1 MGIQQEGMAVMRT
14 RILKFA
20 RGGASVA
27 LLATGLGAV
36 GALGIGLATGGV
48 AGASVATGV
57 TAVYNCTAP
66 VAGHF
71 TTTIATVDLNTT
83 PASLFTNT
91 TYSVHLHVRFHA
103 SATLIHLAT
112 TFGQTKIGITYV
124 KSELKLHGF
133 TATTT
138 LTKQSNSAP
147 VTIPVNTTTLTNG
160 ANATFTFAP
169 FTVTMKA
176 VTGTATINS
185 PKVTAKVLTAVT
197 VPCTAVA
204 GTAVGSFVKIAS
216 LGVTPLT
223 LSPTS
228 GALPAA
234 TATLLYT
241 HGSSYWTAAGGAGG
255 NVFSETGTLDGLT
268 FSSSGNHASLTG
280 TPSAAGTFPFSVT
293 VTTGTGTSVTNTYT
307 IDVATAPATPKVVQP
322 FKLTVTPG
330 SLTLTC
336 TSTSTGPVATPAA
349 PKATKAVETQATAKN
364 CTLITLGHV
373 TLNETNQLVQTR
385 GHGLIISTARGEPT
399 DSWALYAVMVPTSTT
414 LTANPACGTVQG
426 FCNVT
431 TTGATTLAHHFANTS
446 ILPNYLSVSGYS
458 CTPNQTATTPYYNT
472 NPTPTVTAGQTPGTP
487 AGLSVQYELC
497 TAAAGSSG
505 GEFFV
510 RTLGYSL
517 IVPPNVYAGTYYGT
531 VQYTLSASATVVPP
545 NPVTPPQ

>member
-1 MGIQQEGMAVMRT
+1 MRT

-48 AGASVATGV
+48 AGASIATGV
-57 TAVYNCTAP
+57 TAVYHCTAP
-66 VAGHF
+66 VAGAF
-71 TTTIATVDLNTT
+71 TTTIASVDLNTT

-103 SATLIHLAT
+103 SPTLIGLAA
-112 TFGQTKIGITYV
+112 TFTQTNVLITYV
-124 KSELKLHGF
+124 KEHVKLSGF

-138 LTKQSNSAP
+138 LTKQSNSAA
-147 VTIPVNTTTLTNG
+147 VTIPVNTTTETHG
-160 ANATFTFAP
+160 ATATFTFAP

-176 VTGTATINS
+176 LTGNATVTPGN
-185 PKVTAKVLTAVT
+185 VTARVLTAVN
-197 VPCTAVA
+197 VPCTAPA
-204 GTAVGSFVKIAS
+204 TIGHIDTIAS
-216 LGVTPLT
+216 LGITPLT

-241 HGSSYWTAAGGAGG
+241 HGSNYWTAAGGNGG

-293 VTTGTGTSVTNTYT
+293 VTTATGTSVTHTYS

-336 TSTSTGPVATPAA
+336 TSTSTGPVATPAT

-373 TLNETNQLVQTR
+373 TLNETNQLVQTK

-446 ILPNYLSVSGYS
+446 ILPNYLSVSGYT
-458 CTPNQTATTPYYNT
+458 CKPNQTATTPYYNT

-510 RTLGYSL
+510 RTLDYSL

-531 VQYTLSASATVVPP
+531 VQYTLSANATVVPP